1 MTFVCVR
8 PPMVPPQ
15 GIEARA
21 VIVGVAPVIVA
32 LSVRR
37 SADLDSETWS
47 LQVDSLRQGSRRAG
61 PHNRADHAGGDHQC
75 AQRSHNDSPFLF
87 RLFLTEALRS
97 KAVVVANLFSSYRV
111 SPIPALVLREFRR
124 IL

>member
-1 MTFVCVR
+1 MTLVRVR
-8 PPMVPPQ
+8 PPMVAPL

-21 VIVGVAPVIVA
+21 VIVGVAPVVVA

-61 PHNRADHAGGDHQC
+61 PHNRSDHAGGDHQC
-75 AQRSHNDSPFLF
+75 AHRSHDDSPFLF
-87 RLFLTEALRS
+87 RLSLTGALRS
-97 KAVVVANLFSSYRV
+97 KPVVVANLFSSHRV
-111 SPIPALVLREFRR
+111 SPIPTLVLRVFRR